1 MSLTQSA
8 FSEEPRVA
16 APNEPHL
23 ACVLLLDTSG
33 SISGEP
39 IESLNRGIRQ
49 FIEQT
54 SMDEMAQK
62 RVDVAVI
69 AFDDEPRVEM
79 DFTPVSQMEPVTLT
93 AGGCTAMGAAIQ
105 MAIDKVKERS
115 RFYAS
120 LGTQCFKPWIFMIS
134 DGTPLDQ
141 LDLKIKVK
149 RLRSSYEEEVDA
161 GEVAGYDPTVLGA
174 QKLTVTAHGKSCSVK
189 VNVVAVDLATPVVRA
204 ENGKLHVEYDKAH
217 TERLVLTING
227 KEYSYADATEDGYLR
242 ESITGDSFTV
252 TAQATSSLSGI
263 NDSTVSEPVTLRRTA
278 PSSEGSQESCRCL
291 ETRAWRTSR
300 TALW

>member
-33 SISGEP
+33 SMSGEP

-120 LGTQCFKPWIFMIS
+120 LGTQCFKPWIFMIT
-134 DGTPLDQ
+134 DGAPTD
-141 LDLKIKVK
+141 DITAAAA
-149 RLRSSYEEEVDA
+149 RIREEESKGTHGKLKFFALGVN
-161 GEVAGYDPTVLGA
+161 GYDKETLFS
-174 QKLTVTAHGKSCSVK
+174 LTKRVME
-189 VNVVAVDLATPVVRA
+189 L
-204 ENGKLHVEYDKAH
+204 ENTD
-217 TERLVLTING
+217 
-227 KEYSYADATEDGYLR
+227 
-242 ESITGDSFTV
+242 F
-252 TAQATSSLSGI
+252 SGI
-263 NDSTVSEPVTLRRTA
+263 FNWMSESMCAISVSRVGENVPLGNLPDNAHVV
-278 PSSEGSQESCRCL
+278 PCD
-291 ETRAWRTSR
+291 W
-300 TALW
+300 